1 MTNEIYLTKER
12 LDELKNELHEL
23 KTKRRQEVAERLKRA
38 KELGDLS
45 ENSEYFEA
53 REEQADI
60 ENRIFELE
68 ETVKRASIIKK
79 SAGGGTI
86 KIGSTVIAKK
96 DGKEIKYSIVG
107 YNEAR
112 PEEGRVSNESPIGKA
127 FLGKS
132 AGESATVETPKGKI
146 IYKITA
152 VE

>member
-1 MTNEIYLTKER
+1 MANEIYLTKER
-12 LDELKNELHEL
+12 LEELKNELHEL

-68 ETVKRASIIKK
+68 EAVKGASIIKK
-79 SAGGGTI
+79 SAGGGTV
-86 KIGSTVIAKK
+86 KIGSTVTAKK

-112 PEEGRVSNESPIGKA
+112 PEDGLISNESPIGKA
-127 FLGKS
+127 LLGKS
-132 AGESATVETPKGKI
+132 AGESVTVETPRGKI
-146 IYKITA
+146 VYKIVS

>member
-23 KTKRRQEVAERLKRA
+23 KTRRRQEVAERLKRA

-79 SAGGGTI
+79 SAGGGAV

-96 DGKEIKYSIVG
+96 DGKEIKYTIVG

-132 AGESATVETPKGKI
+132 AGESATVETPKGRI

>member
-38 KELGDLS
+38 KKLGDLS

-68 ETVKRASIIKK
+68 ETVKRASIIK
-79 SAGGGTI
+79 
-86 KIGSTVIAKK
+86 
-96 DGKEIKYSIVG
+96 
-107 YNEAR
+107 N
-112 PEEGRVSNESPIGKA
+112 PP
-127 FLGKS
+127 
-132 AGESATVETPKGKI
+132 AGER
-146 IYKITA
+146 
-152 VE
+152 